1 MRVIA
6 AEPREPAVGTPA
18 DASTDTSAGRDDVRH
33 DADGG
38 GAGFLAQVWAVARKD
53 LLLEARSR
61 ERLLSMGTFAVLVAI
76 VFSFAVDPSVRARS
90 IGGAMIWVTILFAG
104 TLGLGRSFAL
114 EREAEALTGV
124 LLAPTDRG
132 ALFLGKWLANMAVV
146 LAVEALIFPVFALF
160 FNLGFRG
167 SLAALAAVVILATAG
182 FMALGTLFG
191 AIAAHTRLG
200 ETLLPILLL
209 PLLAPVVI
217 FACAAT
223 QRLLVGRPVSDVV
236 SQLKMLGAFDLVF
249 LFVCTAIFG
258 AVLEE

>member
-1 MRVIA
+1 MSAVETR
-6 AEPREPAVGTPA
+6 PSPALPCPA
-18 DASTDTSAGRDDVRH
+18 PAMPGMTDRH
-33 DADGG
+33 PSSEAVE
-38 GAGFLAQVWAVARKD
+38 APFLAQLWAVARKD

-61 ERLLSMGTFAVLVAI
+61 ERLLSMGTFAVLVAV

-90 IGGAMIWVTILFAG
+90 IAGAMIWVTVLFAG

-124 LLAPTDRG
+124 LLAPVDRG
-132 ALFLGKWLANMAVV
+132 ALFLGKWLANLAIV
-146 LAVEALIFPVFALF
+146 LAVELLIFPVFALF
-160 FNLGFRG
+160 FNLSFQG
-167 SLAALAAVVILATAG
+167 SLPALAAVVVLATAG
-182 FMALGTLFG
+182 FIALGTLFG
-191 AIAAHTRLG
+191 AVAAHTRLG

-209 PLLAPVVI
+209 PLLTPVII

-223 QRLLVGRPVSDVV
+223 QRLLVGRPVSDVA
-236 SQLKMLGAFDLVF
+236 SQLKMLLAFDLVF